1 MGYFREL
8 FFGEAERPEPAAA
21 PVSPATGEEPQIVH
35 VQGFSNPAAKLAGYG
50 ALMSVDY
57 AACEQTKARSMSS
70 LPVDVIRRV
79 GDNRETVHDHPLA
92 RLFNGMAND
101 EMTGADLRNWM
112 RLRCDTFGNAYMRV
126 EWWRDEIVAIWPILG
141 GVRQRFDMDRPEG
154 RRTAYDVVGDK
165 YTERGRYFSDEIV
178 NVKTH
183 ITKNGTKGLSLA
195 RLACEEIGLSVDL
208 ERFYQSMLRN
218 GNHHMGHVELPE
230 KNIQPAAKDDLR
242 KAIDAKAGIGSAG
255 KTPIFAYGAKWVND
269 NQTMKDASVIEQ
281 QEWVLQQ
288 VCRACNVPPWKVYYN
303 NGSTYSGS
311 QQQNIDY
318 VVETILPDA
327 RALEMAFAPV
337 FAARNEFDCSLKLDV
352 RGLMRGDDSARSAY
366 YREML
371 YGGVYSRAEIRKMED
386 LNPIAG
392 LEKPLFPLN
401 YGTVEEDGS
410 VTVYSSD
417 TTEPADG
424 NQAGMTD

>member
-1 MGYFREL
+1 MGKVRDL
-8 FFGEAERPEPAAA
+8 FFGEVEPPAAE
-21 PVSPATGEEPQIVH
+21 VTPAVVEEPKIVRI
-35 VQGFSNPAAKLAGYG
+35 QSILEPPGTLAGYG

-70 LPVDVIRRV
+70 LPVDVVRRV

-92 RLFNGMAND
+92 RLLNGMAND
-101 EMTGADLRNWM
+101 EMTGADLRNWL

-141 GVRQRFDMDRPEG
+141 SVRQRFDMGRPAG
-154 RRTAYDVVGDK
+154 KRTAYDVAPDK
-165 YTERGRYFSDEIV
+165 YTKEGRYFSDEIV

-183 ITKNGTKGLSLA
+183 ITKNGIKGASLA

-208 ERFYQSMLRN
+208 ERFYKSMLRN
-218 GNHHMGHVELPE
+218 GNHHMGHVEIPE
-230 KNIQPAAKDDLR
+230 KNIPQAAKDDLR
-242 KAIDAKAGIGSAG
+242 AAVDAKAGIDSAG
-255 KTPIFAYGAKWVND
+255 EAPIFGYGAKWIND
-269 NQTMKDASVIEQ
+269 NQTMRDASVIEQ

-288 VCRACNVPPWKVYYN
+288 VCRACNVPPWKVYYTS
-303 NGSTYSGS
+303 GSTYSGS

-327 RALEMAFAPV
+327 KAFEMAFTPI

-352 RGLMRGDDSARSAY
+352 RGLMRGDDEARSAY

-386 LNPIAG
+386 LNPIEG

-417 TTEPADG
+417 AAEPADG
-424 NQAGMTD
+424 NQAGTTD